1 MYSYAGM
8 NGSAITSDFE
18 YFDSK
23 FINPGL
29 DNGTNALIGLFPY
42 LVYEVRWKRESLE
55 RVGVL

>member
-42 LVYEVRWKRESLE
+42 LVYEVR
-55 RVGVL
+55 